1 MDLKRP
7 KIGLLTLFFDL
18 YLASGDTLLTSCQ
31 TFAAQLVEGLG
42 QLAEVV
48 HPGVCANRTQVA
60 AAVRD
65 FEAAD
70 VDLIV
75 VVHLTYAPSQYAA
88 PALLRTGIPLLLWST
103 QKLSAVT
110 ETITNW
116 DLEENHGVH
125 GTQDLANVL
134 RRGQRRFAVL
144 AGHWQDAT
152 TLQQLREWFE
162 AARIRRGLQSAR
174 VGLIGHP
181 MEHMGDFGLDE
192 TAFETQLG
200 VHVQHIAQRAIA
212 VAAREAP
219 AEAIRDQL
227 RVDLEHFKAHV
238 NLTDAQHEAAARL
251 EWAIKQTLEREGL
264 IGFASHFFAIAQEGL
279 LDSLPFLAASNLLA
293 AGYGYG
299 GEGDVTSAVAVWILR
314 QLAGEATFTEMFTMD
329 FGGDSLLM
337 SHMGEGNWRLAR
349 ADHPIILRSDPF
361 DLAAFAADPVSLTFA
376 LRPGPATLLNITV
389 GPEGRLQWIVVE
401 GEVVDSQ
408 PLPQLTQTHHR
419 FRFTQPVARF
429 VEAYAQTGG
438 SHHQALAYGHWG
450 PTLSRLAGLLDVP
463 FFAL

>member
-7 KIGLLTLFFDL
+7 KIGLLTQFFDL
-18 YLASGDTLLTSCQ
+18 YLASGDTLLNACQ
-31 TFAAQLVEGLG
+31 AFAAQLAEGLG
-42 QLAEVV
+42 PLANVIY
-48 HPGVCANRTQVA
+48 PGVCANREQIA
-60 AAVRD
+60 SAVRA

-88 PALLRTGIPLLLWST
+88 PALIRTEIPLLLWST
-103 QKLSAVT
+103 QKLPAVT
-110 ETITNW
+110 EAITNW

-144 AGHWQDAT
+144 AGHWQDVA
-152 TLQQLREWFE
+152 TLQQLREWFA
-162 AARIRRGLQSAR
+162 AARIRHDLQNAR

-200 VHVQHIAQRAIA
+200 VHVQHIPQRALA

-219 AEAIRDQL
+219 VEAIRDL
-227 RVDLEHFKAHV
+227 MRVDLEHFKSHG

-251 EWAIKQTLEREGL
+251 EWAIRQTLERDDL

-279 LDSLPFLAASNLLA
+279 LDTLPFLAASNLLA

-314 QLAGEATFTEMFTMD
+314 QLGGEATFTEMFTMD
-329 FGGDSLLM
+329 FAGDSLLM

-349 ADHPIILRSDPF
+349 AEHPIILRSDPF

-389 GPEGRLQWIVVE
+389 GPEGRLQWTVAE
-401 GEVVDSQ
+401 GEVVDSA
-408 PLPQLTQTHHR
+408 PLPHLTQTHHR
-419 FRFTQPVARF
+419 FQFAKPLARF
-429 VEAYAQTGG
+429 VEAYAQAGG

-450 PTLSRLAGLLDVP
+450 ATLSRLAGMLDVP
-463 FFAL
+463 FQAL